1 MPFEK
6 VGAKFDENEASIAGE
21 DSLAKVEDQAG
32 PLGVGVQ
39 GPGTG
44 GEVHVGTKG
53 LKMGDGAKV
62 ASDKVQVALSSLG
75 RELLLSAKTDLSKL
89 AFGPFNFKM
98 SIKMQGKSPKSF

>member
-6 VGAKFDENEASIAGE
+6 VGAKFDKNEASIAGE
-21 DSLAKVEDQAG
+21 DSLAKVEAQAG

-62 ASDKVQVALSSLG
+62 ASGKVQVGPIKLG
-75 RELLLSAKTDLSKL
+75 AGVT
-89 AFGPFNFKM
+89 
-98 SIKMQGKSPKSF
+98 IVGKDGFE